1 MLITSRE
8 YKLTLQHREFTA
20 GTTAVEGF
28 WQELKGLTETLEI
41 ATDGSLDTLEER
53 SIQFL
58 DTPDSSVRSNGLLLR
73 RRIDK
78 DKKEFQYTLKCRSPD
93 RYLAAGTDVRG
104 AQGFD
109 FKEKFEE
116 DITSPFSSR
125 FSHSATV
132 TVPAQGSADNK
143 FKTVGDAAK
152 MFPGLGDMRRD
163 GMRCPLETALLPVN
177 NLEVR
182 ERVFSGGDL
191 LLDTEKAE
199 AALIFWSIGQ
209 QKRLVVAEF
218 SFRYKN
224 KQEDYGRGSARAAM
238 QLFQAVQRVDW
249 FEPAGATKT
258 EFLYGDT
265 A

>member
-20 GTTAVEGF
+20 EATAVEGF

-41 ATDGSLDTLEER
+41 ATDGSLVLSEER

-58 DTPDSSVRSNGLLLR
+58 DTPGSSVRSNGLLLR

-78 DKKEFQYTLKCRSPD
+78 KKKEFQYTLKCRSPD
-93 RYLAAGTDVRG
+93 RYLAAATDVRG
-104 AQGFD
+104 TPAFD

-116 DITSPFSSR
+116 DITSPFASR

-132 TVPAQGSADNK
+132 TVPAHGVADNK
-143 FKTVGDAAK
+143 FRTIGDAAK
-152 MFPGLGDMRRD
+152 MFLLLGDLRRD

-177 NLEVR
+177 NLEVH
-182 ERVFSGGDL
+182 ERVFSGGNL
-191 LLDTEKAE
+191 LLDGENAE

-218 SFRYKN
+218 SFRHKN
-224 KQEDYGRGSARAAM
+224 KQEDYSGGCARGAM
-238 QLFQAVQRVDW
+238 RLFQAIQRVDW
-249 FEPAGATKT
+249 FDSAGATKT